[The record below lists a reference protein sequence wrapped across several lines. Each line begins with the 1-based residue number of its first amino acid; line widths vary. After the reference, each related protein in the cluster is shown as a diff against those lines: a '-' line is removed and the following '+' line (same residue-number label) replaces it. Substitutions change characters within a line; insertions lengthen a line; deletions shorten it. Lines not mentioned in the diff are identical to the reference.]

1 MPTAKQNEILPSLW
15 SFNPLSSI
23 LYWET
28 VSSQNLPG
36 IIVMQWPFAIN
47 DAMIQRLVDIGI
59 INLDYIVSQCIV

>member
-1 MPTAKQNEILPSLW
+1 
-15 SFNPLSSI
+15 
-23 LYWET
+23 